1 MRLVNK
7 LVDAVHDAFDRS
19 ALPTDAITAQ
29 PNQNLAFA
37 LQDDVIQVTV
47 SNMVIDQIPVGG
59 KTLQDVA
66 DRLAA
71 YCASVTIVSGQET
84 RAARTLVAARET
96 LDDDGVRQVV
106 LLSYTSSL
114 WMLMDA
120 FAVELEAARQAVYA
134 MLEQLFLQSAAADWL
149 DEWGGYF
156 GLKRFSGE
164 VDYDFRQR
172 ITVSMFRQKCNN
184 VALEIALAHD
194 AGIEVSV
201 VDRAT
206 PGVFSV
212 TLPFDIFGAGQ
223 PDAAIKK
230 ITTLINNIKAA
241 GTQLGDVSLTDSI
254 ITDAVMDTALSD
266 LLTVTI
272 AHHYVY
278 DGKKRHNGAI
288 QYGGDG
294 SVEVWNDE

>member
-7 LVDAVHDAFDRS
+7 LVDAVHHAFDRS

-29 PNQNLAFA
+29 PNQDGVGFA

-47 SNMVIDQIPVGG
+47 GSLMVDQIPVDG
-59 KTLQDVA
+59 KTMQDVA
-66 DRLAA
+66 AVLAA
-71 YCASVTIVSGQET
+71 YCGIVTVASGQET

-96 LDDDGVRQVV
+96 LDDDGARQVV
-106 LLSYTSSL
+106 LSSYTSPL

-134 MLEQLFLQSAAADWL
+134 MREQLFLQSAGADWL

-164 VDYDFRQR
+164 PDYEFRQR
-172 ITVSMFRQKCNN
+172 ITVSIFRQKCNN

-194 AGIEVSV
+194 AGIDVSV

-206 PGVFSV
+206 PGVFGV
-212 TLPFDIFGAGQ
+212 TLPFDLLGAGQ
-223 PDAAIKK
+223 PDAAIEKM
-230 ITTLINNIKAA
+230 IALINGIKAA
-241 GTQLGDVSLTDSI
+241 GTQLGDVSLTDSV
-254 ITDAVMDTALSD
+254 ITDTVKDSLSD
-266 LLTVTI
+266 GLTVTI
-272 AHHYVY
+272 ANHYVY
-278 DGKKRHNGAI
+278 DGNKRHNGAI

-294 SVEVWNDE
+294 FVEVWDE